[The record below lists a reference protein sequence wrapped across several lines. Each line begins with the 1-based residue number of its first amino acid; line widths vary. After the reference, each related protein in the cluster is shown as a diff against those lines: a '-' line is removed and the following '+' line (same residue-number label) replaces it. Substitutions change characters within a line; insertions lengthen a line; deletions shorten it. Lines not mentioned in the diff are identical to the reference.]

1 MAKNNVLIKFRNVWN
16 TLGSNQGMHL
26 THNCVQTSCDI
37 LPIKAE
43 AVVVKIY
50 KYFYKDSN

>member
-1 MAKNNVLIKFRNVWN
+1 MVKNNVLIKFRNVWN
-16 TLGSNQGMHL
+16 MLGSNHRMHL